1 MEPRDYLEQAVDSLQ
16 NVKGEIYEV
25 LDVGKPET
33 VDEAVELSQVINK
46 ITPIVANTIEFRIAE
61 YLNANMDLP
70 DGARWERQDPE
81 FPDVV
86 LKGLSGG
93 TPGIEIKAWYPLS
106 TEMTGRFRETQRHLQ
121 DGLTKIA
128 ILAWLPE
135 WVIYGE
141 PQIVDIFVDDAS
153 GVAHSRDTKYH
164 DPPQYLVLEP
174 QDTSDRTRN
183 LQQSNVRGHRLQD
196 DDDER
201 VREAEQLTED
211 LELDTGG
218 YDSSFE
224 YHRKLGRLYSEF
236 EYRQESNF
244 AKLARL
250 KHTPL
255 DNFDDNVMNSLFAGR
270 SIEEWRSAVGRE
282 DEDAIRELLE
292 RNLGEQ
298 KQMDSY

>member
-1 MEPRDYLEQAVDSLQ
+1 MDPHDYLDAAAESLKE
-16 NVKGEIYEV
+16 VKGETYDV

-33 VDEAVELSQVINK
+33 TDEAVELSQVINK

-61 YLNANMDLP
+61 YLNENMDLP

-86 LKGLSGG
+86 LKGIDGG
-93 TPGIEIKAWYPLS
+93 EPGIEIKAWYPLS

-141 PQIVDIFVDDAS
+141 PQIVDVFVDDALE
-153 GVAHSRDTKYH
+153 VAQSRDDKYH
-164 DPPQYLVLEP
+164 DPPQYLVMEP
-174 QDTSDRTRN
+174 QDTSNRTRN
-183 LQQSNVRGHRLQD
+183 LQQSNVRGHRFQE
-196 DDDER
+196 DDEER
-201 VREAEQLTED
+201 IEEAEQLTED
-211 LELDTGG
+211 LALKTDE

-255 DNFDDNVMNSLFAGR
+255 DDFDDKVMNSLFAGR
-270 SIEEWRSAVGRE
+270 TIVDWRSAIRQE
-282 DEDAIRELLE
+282 DENATQDLLDG
-292 RNLGEQ
+292 NLGQQ